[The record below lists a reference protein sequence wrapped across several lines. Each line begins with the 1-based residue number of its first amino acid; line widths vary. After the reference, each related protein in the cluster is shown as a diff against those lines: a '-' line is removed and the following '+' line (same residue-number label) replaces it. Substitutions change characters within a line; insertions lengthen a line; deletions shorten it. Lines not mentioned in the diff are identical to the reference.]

1 MDDEGVISPARVRQD
16 TSGQRFTVL
25 VANAKG
31 GCGKTTLATN
41 LASLYAHRGSPVSL
55 LDLDP
60 QQSADTW
67 LNLRRQ
73 SGLSGIE
80 SLRLPLSGELRRA
93 ELAEKLRGAGP
104 RIIIDSPAG
113 LDARALEPL
122 LEVSQVVLVPVLPS
136 PLDIRAATRFLQTLM
151 LTRSFQRHPRRL
163 AVVANRTRQRTV
175 MFSQLKRFLQSLKIP
190 YLTSLRD
197 TQLLAHAAGEG
208 KGLFELD
215 QDRARGHLDDWQP
228 IVEWL
233 EVQRQLI
240 RASQGSDYHL
250 Q

>member
-16 TSGQRFTVL
+16 SSGQRFTVL

-41 LASLYAHRGSPVSL
+41 LASLYASRGSSVSL

-60 QQSADTW
+60 QQSADVW

-73 SGLSGIE
+73 SGLAGID
-80 SLRLPLSGELRRA
+80 SLRLPLSGELRRG
-93 ELAEKLRGAGP
+93 ELSEKLREAGP
-104 RIIIDSPAG
+104 RVIIDSPAG
-113 LDARALEPL
+113 LDAAGLEPL
-122 LEVSQVVLVPVLPS
+122 LAESQVVLVPVLPS
-136 PLDIRAATRFLQTLM
+136 PLDIRAATRFLETLM
-151 LTRSFQRHPRRL
+151 LTRSYQQKPRRL
-163 AVVANRTRQRTV
+163 AVVANRTRSRTV

-190 YLTSLRD
+190 YLTALRD
-197 TQLLAHAAGEG
+197 TQLLAHAASEG

-215 QDRARGHLDDWQP
+215 QDRARAHLEDWEP
-228 IVEWL
+228 IMEWL

-240 RASQGSDYHL
+240 RASQGGGG
-250 Q
+250 QRP